1 MEYRRVNWGFFVF
14 LILEIILILLFVFEV
29 INVDLEDTM
38 ISTLV
43 AESTI
48 FLAPVIM
55 LSFKRDDISLKDRL
69 GIKGMKLSTTVMV
82 VLYGIFIMPIGTLA
96 NAISLLWVDNT
107 VLETTDSMLSQNWV
121 TVLIATA
128 VVAPLIEEFCFR
140 GFMYNGYRQDKIRF
154 SAVVVSALAFAFMHM
169 NVNQAAY
176 AFIVGIAFALIYEA
190 TGSLWASVICH
201 GLFNA
206 ESVIFMYLEE
216 YFYPGTY
223 DDLTINRDEILSYL
237 PFYALLAVGGL
248 IFAILFLYLAAKFQN
263 RIKNVR
269 GLFEPYGQGEKK
281 PKIFSAPLVVTL
293 ILLFCYMISNEIG

>member
-1 MEYRRVNWGFFVF
+1 MEYKRVNWGFFVF
-14 LILEIILILLFVFEV
+14 LILEIVLILLFVFDV

-55 LSFKRDDISLKDRL
+55 LSFNRDDIKLSDRL
-69 GIKGMKLSTTVMV
+69 GLKGMKLSTTAMV
-82 VLYGIFIMPIGTLA
+82 VLYGIFIMPVGTLA

-107 VLETTDSMLSQNWV
+107 VLDSTGAMLSQNWIV
-121 TVLIATA
+121 VLIATA
-128 VVAPLIEEFCFR
+128 VIAPLVEEFCFR

-154 SAVVVSALAFAFMHM
+154 SAVIVSALAFAFMHM

-190 TGSLWASVICH
+190 TGSLWSSVICH

-223 DDLTINRDEILSYL
+223 DDLTINRDEIMSYL
-237 PFYALLAVGGL
+237 PFYALLAVGAL

-269 GLFEPYGQGEKK
+269 GLFEPYKDGEKK

-293 ILLFCYMISNEIG
+293 ILLFSYMILNEIG

>member
-1 MEYRRVNWGFFVF
+1 MEYKRVNWGFFVF
-14 LILEIILILLFVFEV
+14 LILEIVLILLFVFDV

-55 LSFKRDDISLKDRL
+55 LSFNRDDIKLTDRL
-69 GIKGMKLSTTVMV
+69 GLKGMKLSTTAMV
-82 VLYGIFIMPIGTLA
+82 VLYGIFIMPVGTLA

-107 VLETTDSMLSQNWV
+107 VLDSTGAMLSQNWIV
-121 TVLIATA
+121 VLIATA
-128 VVAPLIEEFCFR
+128 VIAPLVEEFCFR

-154 SAVVVSALAFAFMHM
+154 SAVIVSALAFAFMHM

-190 TGSLWASVICH
+190 TGSLWSSVICH

-223 DDLTINRDEILSYL
+223 DDLSWY
-237 PFYALLAVGGL
+237 
-248 IFAILFLYLAAKFQN
+248 
-263 RIKNVR
+263 
-269 GLFEPYGQGEKK
+269 
-281 PKIFSAPLVVTL
+281 S
-293 ILLFCYMISNEIG
+293 

>member
-1 MEYRRVNWGFFVF
+1 MEYKRVNWGFFVF
-14 LILEIILILLFVFEV
+14 LILEIVLILLFVFDV

-55 LSFKRDDISLKDRL
+55 LSFNRDDIKLTDRL
-69 GIKGMKLSTTVMV
+69 GLKGMKLSTTAMV
-82 VLYGIFIMPIGTLA
+82 VLYGIFIMPVGTLA

-107 VLETTDSMLSQNWV
+107 VLDSTGAMLSQNWIV
-121 TVLIATA
+121 VLIATA
-128 VVAPLIEEFCFR
+128 VIAPLVEDFCFR

-154 SAVVVSALAFAFMHM
+154 SAVIVSALAFAFMHM

-176 AFIVGIAFALIYEA
+176 AFIVGIAFALISEA
-190 TGSLWASVICH
+190 TGSLWSSVICH

-223 DDLTINRDEILSYL
+223 DDLTINRDEIMSYL
-237 PFYALLAVGGL
+237 PFYALLAVGAL

-269 GLFEPYGQGEKK
+269 GLFEPYKDGEKK

-293 ILLFCYMISNEIG
+293 ILLFSYMILNEIG